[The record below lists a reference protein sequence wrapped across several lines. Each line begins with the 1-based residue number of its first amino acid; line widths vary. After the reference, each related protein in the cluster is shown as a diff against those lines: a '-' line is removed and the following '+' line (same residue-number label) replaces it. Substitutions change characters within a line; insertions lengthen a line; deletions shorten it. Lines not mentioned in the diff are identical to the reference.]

1 MHAVPPK
8 VLHYG
13 LHWEIARSGYEF
25 DKHWFFDFDALMC
38 PPWNLTEERSRGGL
52 FRHPPHPSTFT
63 TQASPS
69 VCQP

>member
-1 MHAVPPK
+1 MRAVPPK

-13 LHWEIARSGYEF
+13 LHWEVARSGYEF

-52 FRHPPHPSTFT
+52 FRHPPHPSTFST
-63 TQASPS
+63 KASAPA
-69 VCQP
+69 